1 MTNYSD
7 YGIDQQQLNSKLEL
21 RDIKYMKMLTANA
34 AAKILKV
41 SARRVRALIK
51 AERLPAQKVG
61 RDWVILEPDL
71 ELVRVRK
78 PGRPKKQ
85 KGES

>member
-1 MTNYSD
+1 LTNYSNN
-7 YGIDQQQLNSKLEL
+7 GIDQQQLNSTLEL
-21 RDIKYMKMLTANA
+21 KDIKYMKMLTANE

-51 AERLPAQKVG
+51 ADRLPAQKIG

-85 KGES
+85 KGG

>member
-1 MTNYSD
+1 
-7 YGIDQQQLNSKLEL
+7 
-21 RDIKYMKMLTANA
+21 MKMLTANA

-61 RDWVILEPDL
+61 RDWVIFFEDL
-71 ELVRVRK
+71 DLVRVRK
-78 PGRPKKQ
+78 PGRPKK
-85 KGES
+85 K

>member
-1 MTNYSD
+1 
-7 YGIDQQQLNSKLEL
+7 
-21 RDIKYMKMLTANA
+21 MKMLTANA

-61 RDWVILEPDL
+61 RDWVILFEDL

-85 KGES
+85 KGGSWTERK